1 MKYHPE
7 LTSTYFHIVYCF
19 IKRMCRIW
27 NKPTLIFREAN
38 DTFFQEQSYSPL
50 QLTVPTD
57 YVEKVHHIKVNYSV
71 LRFQDLT
78 IIHISSRVVNEKI

>member
-1 MKYHPE
+1 M
-7 LTSTYFHIVYCF
+7 
-19 IKRMCRIW
+19 
-27 NKPTLIFREAN
+27 TL
-38 DTFFQEQSYSPL
+38 FFQEQSYSPL

-78 IIHISSRVVNEKI
+78 IIHINSRVVNEKI